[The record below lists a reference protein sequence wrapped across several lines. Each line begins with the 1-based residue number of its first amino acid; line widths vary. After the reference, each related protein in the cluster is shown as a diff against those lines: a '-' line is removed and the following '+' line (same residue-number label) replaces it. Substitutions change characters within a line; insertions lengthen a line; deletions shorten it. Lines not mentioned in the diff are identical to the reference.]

1 VRSGCWLTMRRMM
14 PVLVLIAVAIV
25 LLVGLLFA
33 TDRTIKAVKRIR
45 GRREANRR
53 LMAAAAV
60 AEADLRQRKAA
71 EQASKELTSLLPAI
85 PELDTRHV
93 D

>member
-1 VRSGCWLTMRRMM
+1 ML

-25 LLVGLLFA
+25 LFVGLLFA
-33 TDRTIKAVKRIR
+33 ADRAAKVVKRIR

-60 AEADLRQRKAA
+60 AESDLRQRKAA

>member
-1 VRSGCWLTMRRMM
+1 MM
-14 PVLVLIAVAIV
+14 FVLVLIAVVIV
-25 LLVGLLFA
+25 LFVGLLFA
-33 TDRTIKAVKRIR
+33 TDRTVKAVKRIR

-53 LMAAAAV
+53 LIAAAAA

-71 EQASKELTSLLPAI
+71 VQASGALTSVIPAI